1 MPELNIPESVAP
13 LEPIASP
20 MALDHTALA
29 AFLSHT
35 HKRKYRARTD
45 VFRPGEPAKSLFYV
59 ISGSLAILAEESD
72 GRELLLAYVH
82 PGDFIGATGVF
93 YKTRTRSVILRTR
106 SACEL
111 AEIGYE
117 QLHQLCESSLASECP
132 KLLFAIGS
140 QVSRRLME
148 TTRKASRLAHL
159 DVANRILR
167 ALHDLT
173 REPDALQHA
182 DGWQIKVSRQE
193 LSRIT
198 GCSREMAGRVL
209 KQLQEQGLIHARGKT
224 VVVYAKRQ

>member
-1 MPELNIPESVAP
+1 MTELTIPESAAP
-13 LEPIASP
+13 LEPIIGP
-20 MALDHTALA
+20 LALDRPALE
-29 AFLSHT
+29 AFLAHT
-35 HKRKYRARTD
+35 HKRKYRTRTD
-45 VFRPGEPAKSLFYV
+45 VFRPGDAAKSLFYV
-59 ISGSLAILAEESD
+59 VSGSLAILAEESD
-72 GRELLLAYVH
+72 GRELLLGYVH
-82 PGDFIGATGVF
+82 PGDFIGTTGMF
-93 YKTRTRSVILRTR
+93 YKTRTRSVILRSR

-117 QLHQLCESSLASECP
+117 QLHQLCESTLVKECP

-182 DGWQIKVSRQE
+182 DGWQIKISRQE

-224 VVVYAKRQ
+224 VVVFAKRQ

>member
-1 MPELNIPESVAP
+1 MTELTIPESAAP
-13 LEPIASP
+13 LEPIIGP
-20 MALDHTALA
+20 LALDRPALE
-29 AFLSHT
+29 AFLAHT
-35 HKRKYRARTD
+35 HKRKYRTRTD
-45 VFRPGEPAKSLFYV
+45 VFRPGDAAKSLFYV
-59 ISGSLAILAEESD
+59 VSGSLAILAEESD
-72 GRELLLAYVH
+72 GRELLLGYVH
-82 PGDFIGATGVF
+82 PGDFIGATGMF
-93 YKTRTRSVILRTR
+93 YKTRTRSVILRSR

-117 QLHQLCESSLASECP
+117 QLHQLCESTLVKECP

-182 DGWQIKVSRQE
+182 DGWQIKISRQE

-224 VVVYAKRQ
+224 VVVFAKRQ